1 MRRSDPIII
10 GAGPAGAAAAIMLAR
25 GGAKP
30 LMLERQRE
38 TGDAL
43 CGGFLSWRTLG
54 SLEKLGIDA
63 NTLGGHPVTRLRLY
77 ADKRVAEAPLPGGAV
92 GLSRRAMDTAL
103 LDRAIAEGAAI
114 EREVTVKAVEPGNRL
129 ALDHGGTLDAE
140 SLFLATGK
148 YDLRGLGRPRVDED
162 PAMGIRVR
170 LSGAALSR
178 LVDDSIELHLFDRG
192 YAGLEMQEDGTG
204 NLCLAVRKS
213 RLTEAGGNPLA
224 LLRQLGNEHP
234 ALGERIAYLASD
246 APCDAIAAVP
256 YGWTTADTAPGQF
269 RLGDQAA
276 VIPSL
281 AGEGNGI
288 ALASGMMAAK
298 AWLAGGSAAAPGFQ
312 AALAKRTRRP
322 VATAKRLWH
331 LGEQPLPAAL
341 ATRILSIAP
350 GLAQFLASLTRIR
363 D

>member
-1 MRRSDPIII
+1 
-10 GAGPAGAAAAIMLAR
+10 MLAR

-30 LMLERQRE
+30 MILERQRE

-54 SLEKLGIDA
+54 TLEKLGIDPNA
-63 NTLGGHPVTRLRLY
+63 LGGHPVTRLRLY
-77 ADKRVAEAPLPGGAV
+77 AGQRRAEAPLPGGAV
-92 GLSRRAMDTAL
+92 GLSRRVMDNAL
-103 LDRAIAEGAAI
+103 IKRAVAEGAAM
-114 EREVTVKAVEPGNRL
+114 ERGVTVRSLEADNRL
-129 ALDHGGTLDAE
+129 ILDNGGALDTE

-148 YDLRGLGRPRVDED
+148 YDLRGLGRPRVDAD

-170 LSGAALSR
+170 LSGPALAR

-213 RLTEAGGNPLA
+213 RLTEAGGTPLT
-224 LLRQLGNEHP
+224 LLHQLGREHP
-234 ALGERIAYLASD
+234 VLGERIAFLGGD
-246 APCDAIAAVP
+246 TPCDAIAAVP
-256 YGWTTADTAPGQF
+256 YGWTTSETVPGQF

-298 AWLAGGSAAAPGFQ
+298 AWLDGGATAAPAFQ
-312 AALAKRTRRP
+312 AAFAKRTRRP
-322 VATAKRLWH
+322 VNTAKRLWH

-341 ATRILSIAP
+341 ATRLLSVAP